1 MKRVPI
7 ISGSVIVVVLVIF
20 FLHFQ
25 TYSTPDIDADNYK
38 SKLKETNDL
47 IWESGIDNCIPE
59 NISLLTSDNDSIY
72 QSNGLQIEKT
82 QTSTTRTRVT
92 IENTPSNLIYNT
104 YFEKNKGPVSV
115 VVENL
120 TRKFKLKD
128 IFDKLILKEGFIL
141 NESRLING
149 DDILIKETEGF
160 FIIVKILKKYDS
172 AIPSN
177 GFVISTYSKRRFF

>member
-1 MKRVPI
+1 MKKVI
-7 ISGSVIVVVLVIF
+7 IIIGSIVVAFVLLV
-20 FLHFQ
+20 LHSQ
-25 TYSTPDIDADNYK
+25 TYSLLDIEADNYK
-38 SKLKETNDL
+38 HKLKETNDL

-59 NISLLTSDNDSIY
+59 NISLLNSDNYSIY
-72 QSNGLQIEKT
+72 QSNGLHIEKT
-82 QTSTTRTRVT
+82 QTSPTRTRVT
-92 IENTPSNLIYNT
+92 IGNTPSYLIYNT

-141 NESRLING
+141 KQSLLING
-149 DDILIKETEGF
+149 DDILIKETKGF

-172 AIPSN
+172 SIPSN

>member
-1 MKRVPI
+1 
-7 ISGSVIVVVLVIF
+7 L
-20 FLHFQ
+20 
-25 TYSTPDIDADNYK
+25 DIDADNYK

-59 NISLLTSDNDSIY
+59 DISLLTSDNYSIY

-82 QTSTTRTRVT
+82 QTNPTRTRVT
-92 IENTPSNLIYNT
+92 IGNTPSYLIYNT
-104 YFEKNKGPVSV
+104 YFEKDKGAVAV

-120 TRKFKLKD
+120 TGKYRLKD

-141 NESRLING
+141 NQSTLING
-149 DDILIKETEGF
+149 DDILIKETKGF
-160 FIIVKILKKYDS
+160 FIIVDINRKYDS
-172 AIPSN
+172 AIPSS